1 MKKPT
6 YYLWFN
12 SFSTKEEYEQ
22 IKEGLTKCGFRIVT
36 YFDGTDKKDIHT
48 GLKQLIKN
56 HCSAQ

>member
-36 YFDGTDKKDIHT
+36 YFDGADKKDIHT

-56 HCSAQ
+56 HC